1 MRTRF
6 ETVFVMVVVAGVV
19 LASRGTWGDEGKG
32 TVLRWKVPEGQ
43 ALGFRTDIS
52 PVDPKKEEGVQP
64 DVNRMIEDFLG
75 KDGAEK
81 TPMPDMKGR
90 GAMSTILKAAG
101 GGNIAIQMVLGKLEM
116 PEVDP
121 KQAEEI
127 KKKFAAMEGT
137 VQLRAQMDAAGQVT
151 SFYLA
156 NGQKNLVAMLFELP
170 VKPVR
175 PGDEWSIHV
184 NLVTMGG
191 AFVCEKMSHVNRVK
205 LVSLEKT
212 ADGDILAVM
221 DYCIVEGAKGHLP
234 IMGEGEK
241 KPFGMIGAF
250 VGRGE
255 FLVNKGTW
263 KRLNGRMRIKSVGE
277 DFDAN
282 QNVILEP
289 MEKVPEEMLKLE

>member
-1 MRTRF
+1 LRKHATKEIIKSEHSTAVKRREKMRTRF

-137 VQLRAQMDAAGQVT
+137 VQLRAQTG
-151 SFYLA
+151 
-156 NGQKNLVAMLFELP
+156 
-170 VKPVR
+170 R
-175 PGDEWSIHV
+175 
-184 NLVTMGG
+184 
-191 AFVCEKMSHVNRVK
+191 
-205 LVSLEKT
+205 KT
-212 ADGDILAVM
+212 WWPCCLS
-221 DYCIVEGAKGHLP
+221 C
-234 IMGEGEK
+234 
-241 KPFGMIGAF
+241 
-250 VGRGE
+250 R
-255 FLVNKGTW
+255 
-263 KRLNGRMRIKSVGE
+263 
-277 DFDAN
+277 
-282 QNVILEP
+282 
-289 MEKVPEEMLKLE
+289 